1 MGQSKPDPQAS
12 EMGTV
17 EMSLAPGGEKDPIF
31 QGLPKSFEVQSG
43 HSDSI
48 VRPPEGAVALCHNNV
63 GAYQAFRMND
73 LPIYGTQF
81 HCDLTGDEARTL
93 FSIPC

>member
-1 MGQSKPDPQAS
+1 MKPDPQAS

-17 EMSLAPGGEKDPIF
+17 EMSLAPSGEKRSYIS
-31 QGLPKSFEVQSG
+31 GLPDSFEVQSG

-48 VRPPEGAVALCHNNV
+48 VEAAKGAVALCQNDV
-63 GAYQAFRMND
+63 GAYQAFRMSD

-81 HCDLTGDEARTL
+81 HCDLTGDEARAL
-93 FSIPC
+93 FSISC